1 MGWKKL
7 IFGEKMPDRDDP
19 KYAERYK
26 KEVEAGKKAARFLRI
41 DKMAGCAQRRI
52 DKMAGCAQR
61 FACKHPRWFLGI
73 VFGIVLGC
81 LALNVCRVVSVCSL
95 QDNVK
100 HTTATERQEILLKQK
115 QPTHD
120 DDGQD

>member
-1 MGWKKL
+1 M
-7 IFGEKMPDRDDP
+7 IFRDKMPDKDDP

-26 KEVEAGKKAARFLRI
+26 KEVEAGKKTARFL
-41 DKMAGCAQRRI
+41 RI

-81 LALNVCRVVSVCSL
+81 LALNVCRVVSACSL

-100 HTTATERQEILLKQK
+100 RTTATERQEILLKQK

-120 DDGQD
+120 DDGQN

>member
-7 IFGEKMPDRDDP
+7 IFGEKMPDKDDP
-19 KYAERYK
+19 KYEKRYK
-26 KEVEAGKKAARFLRI
+26 KEVEAGKKAARFL
-41 DKMAGCAQRRI
+41 RI

-81 LALNVCRVVSVCSL
+81 LALNVCKVVSICTMP
-95 QDNVK
+95 DNGK
-100 HTTATERQEILLKQK
+100 QATATERQEILLKQK

-120 DDGQD
+120 DNRQD

>member
-19 KYAERYK
+19 KYAERYR
-26 KEVEAGKKAARFLRI
+26 KEVEAGTKAARFLRI
-41 DKMAGCAQRRI
+41 DKMAGCAQH
-52 DKMAGCAQR
+52 
-61 FACKHPRWFLGI
+61 FACKHPRWFLCI
-73 VFGIVLGC
+73 VFGIVLVC

-95 QDNVK
+95 QDSVK
-100 HTTATERQEILLKQK
+100 RTTATERQEILLKQK

-120 DDGQD
+120 DNGQD

>member
-7 IFGEKMPDRDDP
+7 IFGEKMPDKDDP

-26 KEVEAGKKAARFLRI
+26 KEVEAGKKTARFLRI
-41 DKMAGCAQRRI
+41 DKMAGCAQRL
-52 DKMAGCAQR
+52 
-61 FACKHPRWFLGI
+61 ACKHPRWFLGI

-81 LALNVCRVVSVCSL
+81 LALNVCRVVSACSL

-100 HTTATERQEILLKQK
+100 RTTATERQEILLKQK

-120 DDGQD
+120 DDGQN

>member
-41 DKMAGCAQRRI
+41 DKMAGCAQR
-52 DKMAGCAQR
+52 
-61 FACKHPRWFLGI
+61 FACKHPT
-73 VFGIVLGC
+73 
-81 LALNVCRVVSVCSL
+81 VCSL

-100 HTTATERQEILLKQK
+100 RTTATERQEILLKQK

-120 DDGQD
+120 DNGQD

>member
-26 KEVEAGKKAARFLRI
+26 KEVEAGKKIARFLRI
-41 DKMAGCAQRRI
+41 DKMAVCV
-52 DKMAGCAQR
+52 QR
-61 FACKHPRWFLGI
+61 FACMHPKWFLGI

-81 LALNVCRVVSVCSL
+81 LTLNIYRVVSVCTMPE
-95 QDNVK
+95 NGK
-100 HTTATERQEILLKQK
+100 RTTATERQEILLKQK

-120 DDGQD
+120 DKGQD

>member
-7 IFGEKMPDRDDP
+7 IFGEKMPDKDDP

-26 KEVEAGKKAARFLRI
+26 KEVEAGKKTARFL
-41 DKMAGCAQRRI
+41 RI

-81 LALNVCRVVSVCSL
+81 SL

-100 HTTATERQEILLKQK
+100 RTTATERQEILLKQK

-120 DDGQD
+120 DDGQN